1 MKKKLL
7 VLIAAVFGFFYSNA
21 QIITQA
27 DFDAI
32 DMTQFDTNGD
42 GKIKDDEAAQAIMQL
57 YNIDKNNSITRV
69 QIVDGIDK
77 TKEEIYVEV
86 NDWFVHSFQSGKS
99 VIQLNDKDAG
109 CVIGKGYVSNMGST
123 YSFLSNSD
131 ISAWVIIRVDI
142 KDGKMRITT
151 TMQSYE
157 MERGTGMLGAFA
169 VAAGANAAAA
179 TKTAHQEFI
188 PTECFPF
195 TTKHKKEGA
204 KAFVKGHLYSL
215 VIINKLTEA
224 VKNGLTGTEG
234 DW

>member
-1 MKKKLL
+1 MKKTFLGMIAIVLSCLL
-7 VLIAAVFGFFYSNA
+7 SNA
-21 QIITQA
+21 QIITKA

-42 GKIKDDEAAQAIMQL
+42 GKVKDEEAALAIMQL
-57 YNIDKNNSITRV
+57 YDIDKNNSITRV
-69 QIVDGIDK
+69 QVVDDINK
-77 TKEEIYVEV
+77 TKEQIYVEV
-86 NDWFVHSFQSGKS
+86 NDWFIHSFQSSKS

-109 CVIGKGYVSNMGST
+109 CVIGKGYVSDMGST
-123 YSFLSNSD
+123 MSFASNAD

-151 TMQSYE
+151 TIQSYE
-157 MERGTGMLGAFA
+157 MDKGTGVLGAL
-169 VAAGANAAAA
+169 AGSYQ
-179 TKTAHQEFI
+179 TYHQELI

-195 TTKHKKEGA
+195 TKKNKKEGA

-215 VIINKLTEA
+215 IMINKLTEA
-224 VKNGLTGTEG
+224 VKNGLTGTEE